1 MTIGGWIIM
10 TASLVF
16 VTVFFGSMLFL
27 VLRRRPD
34 VEHLHST
41 LDETP
46 DMNEESD
53 CNGFDLSS
61 AHAVKKGRCEHR

>member
-53 CNGFDLSS
+53 
-61 AHAVKKGRCEHR
+61 

>member
-16 VTVFFGSMLFL
+16 VTVFFGGMLFL

-41 LDETP
+41 FDETP
-46 DMNEESD
+46 DMEEEKD
-53 CNGFDLSS
+53 
-61 AHAVKKGRCEHR
+61 